1 MFQCKF
7 CESHWEKSRSRNL
20 HEKYCHLNPQKSVKR
35 GGNQYTKA
43 KELGQAKPEISQDTR
58 SKFSELGKRWNDLRW
73 SQPGAK
79 EKASAAMKKAVENN
93 PESYT
98 SSNRGRVKQIEYH
111 GLKFHGN
118 WELTF
123 YKYCEE
129 NHIKCERSSQSFP
142 YYWNNSFHSYFPD
155 FYLPDFGVWIEI
167 KGYKTERD
175 DAKWNQFPLKHVVIM
190 KEEIKSIE
198 RNDFNL
204 HKFLGS

>member
-1 MFQCKF
+1 MFHCKF
-7 CESHWEKSRSRNL
+7 CGKEWEIKKSHTQHQNRCK
-20 HEKYCHLNPQKSVKR
+20 LNPHSIAS
-35 GGNQYTKA
+35 NQFSKA
-43 KELGQAKPEISQDTR
+43 KQLGVEFELDMSDEAKQRR
-58 SKFSELGKRWNDLRW
+58 SKRSKKASEVRW
-73 SQPGAK
+73 SKSGAK

-155 FYLPDFGVWIEI
+155 FYLPDFAVWIEI

-175 DAKWNQFPLKHVVIM
+175 DAKWNQFPLKHAVIM